1 VIPFYFLQ
9 LLLKENFKLYTMKKL
24 DAYKQAKADFEFAQE
39 MCSQLMES
47 INSISEIYVNNS
59 ISIDKGSSDKQYV
72 FAIGVLN
79 SQINASKELGMDSK
93 DYEESKANVLKLK
106 LVCAD
111 YVSWDR
117 YRSELYRYQTDIYKL
132 LDKDDLFQL
141 LEVPVKP

>member
-1 VIPFYFLQ
+1 
-9 LLLKENFKLYTMKKL
+9 MKKL
-24 DAYKQAKADFEFAQE
+24 EAYKQAKADFEFAQE

-47 INSISEIYVNNS
+47 INSIPEIYVNNN

-111 YVSWDR
+111 YIAWET
-117 YRSELYRYQTDIYKL
+117 YRQELSNYKRELHNL

-141 LEVPVKP
+141 LEAPVKP

>member
-1 VIPFYFLQ
+1 
-9 LLLKENFKLYTMKKL
+9 MKKL

-47 INSISEIYVNNS
+47 INSIPEIYVNNS

-111 YVSWDR
+111 YVAWDR
-117 YRSELYRYQTDIYKL
+117 YRTELYRYQADIYKL

-141 LEVPVKP
+141 LEAPVKP

>member
-1 VIPFYFLQ
+1 
-9 LLLKENFKLYTMKKL
+9 MKKL
-24 DAYKQAKADFEFAQE
+24 EAYKQATTDLEFAKE

-47 INSISEIYVNNS
+47 INSIPEIYVNNS

-93 DYEESKANVLKLK
+93 DYEESKANVLKLR

-111 YVSWDR
+111 YTAWQN
-117 YRSELYRYQTDIYKL
+117 YLHELSNYKRELHNL

-141 LEVPVKP
+141 LEAPVKP